1 MRMTRVLLTSIFLCF
16 LGLPLTFADSGHAPT
31 PQTDPHEGYNS
42 TNLPKGIIGVA
53 MHVSAHRVGDPATL
67 YIRAIHPE
75 SPAAKASLAH
85 GDEILKVNG
94 MSLIGKTYQ
103 EVVVMIRG
111 EIGTSVT
118 LTVKGARGE
127 HEVSILRIS
136 EDMLMG
142 ERKT

>member
-1 MRMTRVLLTSIFLCF
+1 
-16 LGLPLTFADSGHAPT
+16 
-31 PQTDPHEGYNS
+31 
-42 TNLPKGIIGVA
+42 